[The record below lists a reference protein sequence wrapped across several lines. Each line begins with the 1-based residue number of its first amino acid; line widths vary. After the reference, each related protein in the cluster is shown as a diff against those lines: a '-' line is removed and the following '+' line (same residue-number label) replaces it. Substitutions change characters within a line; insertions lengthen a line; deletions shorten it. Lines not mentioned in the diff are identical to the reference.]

1 MTSISMLSSCSP
13 TPALSKDLSGLDSDS
28 KNQSKDVATS
38 LRPPTDE
45 YRLSNRKFRQL
56 SPLLEKSAS
65 NASLTVNN
73 TEGFINPAY
82 STESLHNQLPDTD
95 STPSA
100 PPPTITTNST
110 SFAPPPAPSVDTDPT
125 PLRPRSTTTVSPNP
139 QIPQRTI
146 SERLRQ
152 MWFLIRELM
161 KNTRYVCIVIAGLSE
176 GILIKGK
183 SY

>member
-38 LRPPTDE
+38 LRPPSDE

-110 SFAPPPAPSVDTDPT
+110 SLTPP
-125 PLRPRSTTTVSPNP
+125 STTTVSPNP